1 MAKKLNKTALYQAV
15 RTEVSQVLAS
25 RGASDLELDVL
36 AVVDKFLKPGVF
48 GAKVDL
54 DEVVKRDGTGQI
66 VEIQCSLSKRWFPAS
81 IKNFYED
88 RRSSRIIGVEGTPLR
103 RLSRA
108 AEGLRKQ
115 QVSQLS
121 RAKNEVQKAL
131 INGDITGEEAQERLK
146 KLSEVTL
153 DFSKLD

>member
-54 DEVVKRDGTGQI
+54 DEVVKRDGTGQ
-66 VEIQCSLSKRWFPAS
+66 V
-81 IKNFYED
+81 
-88 RRSSRIIGVEGTPLR
+88 
-103 RLSRA
+103 
-108 AEGLRKQ
+108 
-115 QVSQLS
+115 
-121 RAKNEVQKAL
+121 
-131 INGDITGEEAQERLK
+131 
-146 KLSEVTL
+146 
-153 DFSKLD
+153 